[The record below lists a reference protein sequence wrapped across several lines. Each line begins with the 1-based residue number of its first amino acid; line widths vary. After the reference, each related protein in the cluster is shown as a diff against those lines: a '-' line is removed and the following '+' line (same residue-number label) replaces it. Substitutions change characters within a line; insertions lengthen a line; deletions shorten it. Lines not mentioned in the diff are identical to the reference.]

1 MVSELM
7 RRRMLMVDSLPYDAE
22 IEYLRGTGT
31 QYIDTNE
38 YGNKETAMEVDFIP
52 LKYGGTFD
60 GVFGSRIT
68 GGNTNSISVF
78 ASASSAS
85 QRFGSQATS
94 HAFIKDVRYRVRLDK
109 NGIYEN
115 DITLRAWQQIND
127 FTTPS
132 TLKLFSV
139 GTTGFILFNGNIYSA
154 KIWQSGNLIFDFIP
168 VRVGQVGYMYDKVS
182 GQLFGNAGTGDF
194 ILGNDI

>member
-7 RRRMLMVDSLPYDAE
+7 RRRVLMADSLPYDAE
-22 IEYLRGTGT
+22 VEYLRGTGI
-31 QYIDTNE
+31 QYIDTNV
-38 YGNKETAMEVDFIP
+38 YGNKETAMEVDFIA
-52 LKYGGTFD
+52 LEYGGAFD

-85 QRFGSQATS
+85 QRFGSQAIS
-94 HAFIKDVRYRVRLDK
+94 HAFIKGVRYRVRLDK

-115 DITLRAWQQIND
+115 DITMRAWQQIND

-168 VRVGQVGYMYDKVS
+168 VRVGQSGFMYDKVS

>member
-1 MVSELM
+1 MNLMFRRRELM
-7 RRRMLMVDSLPYDAE
+7 LGGKPYDAE
-22 IEYLRGTGT
+22 VEYLRGTGT
-31 QYIDTNE
+31 QYIDTNV
-38 YGNKETAMEVDFIP
+38 YGDKETAMEVDFIV
-52 LKYGGTFD
+52 LEYRSAYD
-60 GVFGSRIT
+60 GVFGSRIA
-68 GGNTNSISVF
+68 GENTNSISVF
-78 ASASSAS
+78 TSANGTY
-85 QRFGSQATS
+85 QRFGSQVARY
-94 HAFIKDVRYRVRLDK
+94 AFLKDVRYRVRVDK

-115 DITLRAWQQIND
+115 DMTLRAWQQIND

-139 GTTGFILFNGNIYSA
+139 GTFGFTLFDGNIYSA